1 MTENED
7 SLSTKDTLE
16 MDPKKM
22 KLETSMNNAEH
33 SLEILVDDGDNEIPS
48 HNSETESKQVTF
60 ESAVPKNGVLK
71 DQVPCNISKRKQK
84 QMLKQL
90 RWEKWKPLKRAI
102 EKSKSKVKRQ
112 EARLNNI
119 DLGPSRKALKRST
132 MANSTCK
139 LRVVLDFSYDH
150 LMNERGLRKACKQ
163 LARCYSL
170 NRRAKNPLQ
179 FYVTNFTGKTKEDM
193 QRNEGYINWDVHFH
207 EESYLDLFKKEEIVY
222 LSSDSENI
230 ITELDD
236 SKVYIIGGLV
246 DHNAYKNESLVKAKH
261 QGIQHGQ
268 LPLRKFVEMKSRNIL
283 TIDHV
288 FDILLHVSEGT
299 SWKDAFLKVL
309 PARKNVQPK
318 SEADT
323 SEA

>member
-1 MTENED
+1 MTEKED
-7 SLSTKDTLE
+7 SRSTKDTSE
-16 MDPKKM
+16 MDPRKM
-22 KLETSMNNAEH
+22 KLETSMNNVQH
-33 SLEILVDDGDNEIPS
+33 PLEILVDNENNKISS

-60 ESAVPKNGVLK
+60 ESVVPKNGVLK
-71 DQVPCNISKRKQK
+71 DQVPSNISKRQQK
-84 QMLKQL
+84 RMLKQL
-90 RWEKWKPLKRAI
+90 RWEQWKPLKRAI
-102 EKSKSKVKRQ
+102 AKSKSKIKRQ
-112 EARLNNI
+112 QARLNNI
-119 DLGPSRKALKRST
+119 DLGPSRKALKKST

-150 LMNERGLRKACKQ
+150 LMSEREQRKACKQ

-193 QRNEGYINWDVHFH
+193 QRNNGYINWDVHFH
-207 EESYLDLFKKEEIVY
+207 EESYLDLFKKEETVY

-230 ITELDD
+230 ITELDN

-246 DHNAYKNESLVKAKH
+246 DHNAHKNESLAKARH

-268 LPLRKFVEMKSRNIL
+268 LPLRKFLEMKSRNIL

-288 FDILLHVSEGT
+288 FDILLHVTEGT

-309 PARKNVQPK
+309 PARKNARPK
-318 SEADT
+318 SETNT
-323 SEA
+323 SET